1 MIICSEVV
9 KIAVFLS
16 KNREPIPHPIFIL
29 FVIFAFG
36 KCSWYTDMIN
46 MVISEKNK
54 GKIMTSLVLLIAF
67 ISLLRHTIK
76 EFNVPISYFTTS
88 ICIEKMT
95 EHLGINLC
103 DFQDEIP
110 MWMFP
115 IKVNLAIM
123 VNAVVKG
130 VKPMGQNLLFSETIK
145 SQQLKAINWVFNC
158 WEVWSKEQCRFH
170 VITTKGLTAVVQ
182 NKTMIT
188 VGFFLPLNNRLP
200 PWQGNRGMDG
210 KVYAG

>member
-1 MIICSEVV
+1 
-9 KIAVFLS
+9 
-16 KNREPIPHPIFIL
+16 
-29 FVIFAFG
+29 
-36 KCSWYTDMIN
+36 MIN

-110 MWMFP
+110 M
-115 IKVNLAIM
+115 
-123 VNAVVKG
+123 
-130 VKPMGQNLLFSETIK
+130 
-145 SQQLKAINWVFNC
+145 
-158 WEVWSKEQCRFH
+158 
-170 VITTKGLTAVVQ
+170 
-182 NKTMIT
+182 
-188 VGFFLPLNNRLP
+188 
-200 PWQGNRGMDG
+200 
-210 KVYAG
+210 